1 VRGRRRGWQDR
12 RVITAA
18 ADGSSLGNPGPTG
31 WGWYIDADRWAAG
44 GQRQGTNNIGELS
57 AVIDLLQQ
65 TVGVDELHVL
75 CDSQYVI
82 KAITQ
87 WMPGWKRK
95 GWRKADGKPVMNR
108 ELLEELDRLMT
119 ARRAAGGTVTFE
131 WVKGHAGHALNEA
144 ADRLANGAAAAY
156 QRGRVP
162 DAGPGFG
169 GAAPSVPPQVEER
182 AGVAAPSQLEE
193 RAGAAGPSQVE
204 ERADAAAPTQ
214 VEERGDAAAP
224 SQVEERAGAAGTR
237 HETDTVDLFDGLD
250 FLVDEPAEAEVV
262 RLERS
267 LLSDDVRSDP
277 ASVAALLHPEWEEIG
292 ASGRRWS
299 RDELLAEIAPLPSPV
314 ELELLATHEV
324 APDAQL
330 IVWRSVGEAS
340 ALRSSLWVRSGG
352 RWRQRFHQGT
362 REQ

>member
-1 VRGRRRGWQDR
+1 M
-12 RVITAA
+12 ITAA

-31 WGWYIDADRWAAG
+31 WGWYIDEGRWAAG

-65 TVGVDELHVL
+65 TEGVDELLIL

-82 KAITQ
+82 KSVTQ

-119 ARRAAGGTVTFE
+119 ARKAAGGVVRFE
-131 WVKGHAGHALNEA
+131 WVRGHAGHPLNEE
-144 ADRLANGAAAAY
+144 ADRLANGAATAY
-156 QRGRVP
+156 QRGLVP

-169 GAAPSVPPQVEER
+169 GLTGAPERPAAT
-182 AGVAAPSQLEE
+182 
-193 RAGAAGPSQVE
+193 AGPPV
-204 ERADAAAPTQ
+204 ADEASAPATSTS
-214 VEERGDAAAP
+214 VG
-224 SQVEERAGAAGTR
+224 
-237 HETDTVDLFDGLD
+237 LFDDLD
-250 FLVDEPAEAEVV
+250 GFLADDPDEATVV
-262 RLERS
+262 RLERE
-267 LLSDDVRSDP
+267 LLRDEVRADP

-314 ELELLATHEV
+314 ELELLATHRISD
-324 APDAQL
+324 DAQL
-330 IVWRSVGEAS
+330 VVWRSVGES
-340 ALRSSLWVRSGG
+340 TALRSSLWVRSGAS
-352 RWRQRFHQGT
+352 WRQRFHQGT
-362 REQ
+362 REA

>member
-1 VRGRRRGWQDR
+1 M
-12 RVITAA
+12 ITAA

-31 WGWYIDADRWAAG
+31 WGWYIDDSRWAAG

-65 TVGVDELHVL
+65 TEGVDELLIL

-82 KAITQ
+82 KSVTQ

-119 ARRAAGGTVTFE
+119 ERKAAGGVVRFE
-131 WVKGHAGHALNEA
+131 WVRGHAGHPLNEE
-144 ADRLANGAAAAY
+144 ADRLANGAATAY
-156 QRGRVP
+156 QRGLVP

-169 GAAPSVPPQVEER
+169 SVTRAPARPAASAAPVPPEP
-182 AGVAAPSQLEE
+182 APSTSV
-193 RAGAAGPSQVE
+193 G
-204 ERADAAAPTQ
+204 
-214 VEERGDAAAP
+214 
-224 SQVEERAGAAGTR
+224 
-237 HETDTVDLFDGLD
+237 LFDDLD
-250 FLVDEPAEAEVV
+250 GFLADDPDEATVV
-262 RLERS
+262 RLERE
-267 LLSDDVRSDP
+267 LLRDEVRADP

-314 ELELLATHEV
+314 ELELLATHRIS
-324 APDAQL
+324 ADAQL
-330 IVWRSVGEAS
+330 VVWRSVGEAV
-340 ALRSSLWVRSGG
+340 ALRSSLWVRNGPS
-352 RWRQRFHQGT
+352 WRQRFHQGT
-362 REQ
+362 PER

>member
-1 VRGRRRGWQDR
+1 M
-12 RVITAA
+12 ITAA

-131 WVKGHAGHALNEA
+131 WVKGHAGHPLNEA

-162 DAGPGFG
+162 DAGPGFA
-169 GAAPSVPPQVEER
+169 GAGASVPPQVEER
-182 AGVAAPSQLEE
+182 AGAPSQVEE
-193 RAGAAGPSQVE
+193 RAGAAGTRLE
-204 ERADAAAPTQ
+204 TDT
-214 VEERGDAAAP
+214 AP

-237 HETDTVDLFDGLD
+237 HETDTAAPQVEERAGAAGTRLETDTAPTSQTDTVDLFDGLD

-267 LLSDDVRSDP
+267 LLTDEVRADP

-330 IVWRSVGEAS
+330 VVWRSVGEAP

-362 REQ
+362 PER

>member
-1 VRGRRRGWQDR
+1 M
-12 RVITAA
+12 ITAA

-31 WGWYIDADRWAAG
+31 WAWYIDEARWAAG

-65 TVGVDELHVL
+65 SGGVDELHIL

-95 GWRKADGKPVMNR
+95 GWKKADGKPVMNV
-108 ELLEELDRLMT
+108 ELMQELDRLMT
-119 ARRAAGGTVTFE
+119 ERRAAGGVVTFE
-131 WVKGHAGHALNEA
+131 WVKGHAGHELNEA

-156 QRGRVP
+156 QRGKVP

-169 GAAPSVPPQVEER
+169 GVTS
-182 AGVAAPSQLEE
+182 
-193 RAGAAGPSQVE
+193 
-204 ERADAAAPTQ
+204 AAAP
-214 VEERGDAAAP
+214 APAPAAP
-224 SQVEERAGAAGTR
+224 VHSP
-237 HETDTVDLFDGLD
+237 DLFDGFD
-250 FLVDEPAEAEVV
+250 FLTDAPAEAEVV

-267 LLSDDVRSDP
+267 LLSDEVRADP

-292 ASGRRWS
+292 VSGRRWS

-314 ELELLATHEV
+314 ELELLATHELG
-324 APDAQL
+324 DDTLL
-330 IVWRSVGEAS
+330 ILWRSAGDEP
-340 ALRSSLWVRSGG
+340 ALRSSLWVRTGG

>member
-1 VRGRRRGWQDR
+1 MDAATGWQDR

-31 WGWYIDADRWAAG
+31 WGWYVDDERWAAG

-57 AVIDLLQQ
+57 AVLDLLRQSE
-65 TVGVDELHVL
+65 GVDELLIL

-95 GWRKADGKPVMNR
+95 GWRKADGKPVLNR
-108 ELLEELDRLMT
+108 ELLEELDRLME
-119 ARRAAGGTVTFE
+119 ARRRAGGVVRFE
-131 WVKGHAGHALNEA
+131 WVKGHAGHPLNEA
-144 ADRLANGAAAAY
+144 ADRLANGAAVAY
-156 QRGRVP
+156 QQGRVP

-169 GAAPSVPPQVEER
+169 GVTGAGSSAAASAATG
-182 AGVAAPSQLEE
+182 AGAAEAASAATG
-193 RAGAAGPSQVE
+193 AGAAGAASA
-204 ERADAAAPTQ
+204 RATTGEA
-214 VEERGDAAAP
+214 
-224 SQVEERAGAAGTR
+224 
-237 HETDTVDLFDGLD
+237 DLFDGLD
-250 FLVDEPAEAEVV
+250 FPLDEPVEAEVV

-267 LLSDDVRSDP
+267 LLTDAVRADA

-299 RDELLAEIAPLPSPV
+299 RDELLAEVAPLPAPV
-314 ELELLATHEV
+314 ELELLAAHEV
-324 APDAQL
+324 SPEALL
-330 IVWRSVGEAS
+330 IVWRSVGDEP
-340 ALRSSLWVRSGG
+340 ALRSSLWVREGG

-362 REQ
+362 PER

>member
-1 VRGRRRGWQDR
+1 MSADAAWQDR

-31 WGWYIDADRWAAG
+31 WGWYIDEARWAAG

-57 AVIDLLQQ
+57 AVIDLLRQSA
-65 TVGVDELHVL
+65 GVDELHIL

-95 GWRKADGKPVMNR
+95 GWKKADGKPVMNV
-108 ELLEELDRLMT
+108 ELMQELDRLMT
-119 ARRAAGGTVTFE
+119 ERRAAGGVVTFE

-156 QRGRVP
+156 QRGKVP

-169 GAAPSVPPQVEER
+169 GVTRAPASRQ
-182 AGVAAPSQLEE
+182 G
-193 RAGAAGPSQVE
+193 
-204 ERADAAAPTQ
+204 T
-214 VEERGDAAAP
+214 AAAP
-224 SQVEERAGAAGTR
+224 SPDATPAAPAPTAAPAPAAPAGSP
-237 HETDTVDLFDGLD
+237 DLFDGFD
-250 FLVDEPAEAEVV
+250 FLTDTPAEAEVV

-267 LLSDDVRSDP
+267 LLSDEVRADP

-314 ELELLATHEV
+314 ELELLATHELGD
-324 APDAQL
+324 DALL
-330 IVWRSVGEAS
+330 ILWRSVGEEP
-340 ALRSSLWVRSGG
+340 ALRSSLWVRTSG

-362 REQ
+362 RER

>member
-1 VRGRRRGWQDR
+1 M
-12 RVITAA
+12 ITAA

-31 WGWYIDADRWAAG
+31 WGWYIDGSRWAAG

-65 TVGVDELHVL
+65 TAGVDELLIL

-82 KAITQ
+82 KSVTQ

-119 ARRAAGGTVTFE
+119 ERKAAGGVVRFE
-131 WVKGHAGHALNEA
+131 WVRGHAGHPLNEE
-144 ADRLANGAAAAY
+144 ADRLANGAATAY
-156 QRGRVP
+156 QRGLVP

-169 GAAPSVPPQVEER
+169 GVTRAPARPAASAAEAPPAPAASTSV
-182 AGVAAPSQLEE
+182 G
-193 RAGAAGPSQVE
+193 
-204 ERADAAAPTQ
+204 
-214 VEERGDAAAP
+214 
-224 SQVEERAGAAGTR
+224 
-237 HETDTVDLFDGLD
+237 LFDDLD
-250 FLVDEPAEAEVV
+250 GFLADDPDEATVV
-262 RLERS
+262 RLERE
-267 LLSDDVRSDP
+267 LLRDEVRADP

-314 ELELLATHEV
+314 QLELLATHRISD
-324 APDAQL
+324 DAQL
-330 IVWRSVGEAS
+330 VVWRSVGEAV
-340 ALRSSLWVRSGG
+340 ALRSSLWVRSGAS
-352 RWRQRFHQGT
+352 WRQRFHQGT
-362 REQ
+362 PER

>member
-1 VRGRRRGWQDR
+1 MSADAAWQDR

-31 WGWYIDADRWAAG
+31 WAWYIDEARWAAG

-65 TVGVDELHVL
+65 SGGVDELHIL

-95 GWRKADGKPVMNR
+95 GWKKADGKPVMNV
-108 ELLEELDRLMT
+108 ELMQELDRLMT
-119 ARRAAGGTVTFE
+119 ERRAAGGVVTFE
-131 WVKGHAGHALNEA
+131 WVKGHAGHELNEA

-156 QRGRVP
+156 QRGKVP

-169 GAAPSVPPQVEER
+169 GVTS
-182 AGVAAPSQLEE
+182 
-193 RAGAAGPSQVE
+193 
-204 ERADAAAPTQ
+204 AAAP
-214 VEERGDAAAP
+214 APAPAAP
-224 SQVEERAGAAGTR
+224 VHSP
-237 HETDTVDLFDGLD
+237 DLFDGFD
-250 FLVDEPAEAEVV
+250 FLTDAPAEAEVV

-267 LLSDDVRSDP
+267 LLSDEVRADP

-292 ASGRRWS
+292 VSGRRWS

-314 ELELLATHEV
+314 ELELLATHELG
-324 APDAQL
+324 DDTLL
-330 IVWRSVGEAS
+330 ILWRSAGDEP
-340 ALRSSLWVRSGG
+340 ALRSSLWVRTGG